1 MIFSIFLVGLY
12 LIYPLENVVLNVQH
26 HGVLD
31 KFNFLVGPIHD
42 GVKFN
47 HIHESG
53 LKSKLVEE
61 AWEESGEWAYLKR
74 E

>member
-12 LIYPLENVVLNVQH
+12 LIYTLENVVLNVQH

-31 KFNFLVGPIHD
+31 KCNFLVGPIHD

-53 LKSKLVEE
+53 LKS
-61 AWEESGEWAYLKR
+61 
-74 E
+74 